1 MKKTKITN
9 LIASIISAYSIYMII
24 KIDNLSRLSENINTD
39 YHMRSLPYLYLIIIS
54 ISVSFLISLILLKE
68 K

>member
-39 YHMRSLPYLYLIIIS
+39 YHMRSLPYLYLIIVS

>member
-39 YHMRSLPYLYLIIIS
+39 YYMRSLPYLYLIIIS
-54 ISVSFLISLILLKE
+54 IFVSFIISLILLKE

>member
-39 YHMRSLPYLYLIIIS
+39 YYMRSLPYLYLIIVS

>member
-39 YHMRSLPYLYLIIIS
+39 YYMRSLPYLYLIIFS
-54 ISVSFLISLILLKE
+54 ISVSFIISLILLKE

>member
-39 YHMRSLPYLYLIIIS
+39 YYMRSLPYLYLIILS

>member
-39 YHMRSLPYLYLIIIS
+39 YYMSSLPYLYLIIFS
-54 ISVSFLISLILLKE
+54 ISVSFIISLILLKE